1 MFACTDNRV
10 VPVGAEVGEGVQEMS
25 GLEQFAGVN
34 AEFDEV
40 ELMGAS
46 ADVRRCWGCRKLWP
60 RTAMRWGSVTEG
72 PLFFPRTVRVLRCP
86 DCLA

>member
-1 MFACTDNRV
+1 M
-10 VPVGAEVGEGVQEMS
+10 GEGDQEMS
-25 GLEQFAGVN
+25 SVERYADVS
-34 AEFDEV
+34 AELDNT
-40 ELMGAS
+40 ELMSAS
-46 ADVRRCWGCRKLWP
+46 ADVRRCWGCRQLWP

>member
-1 MFACTDNRV
+1 M
-10 VPVGAEVGEGVQEMS
+10 GEGVYTMS
-25 GLEQFAGVN
+25 SLEQYADVSTQLS
-34 AEFDEV
+34 DV

-46 ADVRRCWGCRKLWP
+46 ADVRRCWGCRNLWP

-86 DCLA
+86 DCLT